1 MNDQK
6 TIQLPESKKTKEI
19 KPKEKIKRMI
29 VDKPS
34 WNVIKDQMQSA
45 FLSNPTPLF
54 LQQIKKKL
62 ASYKC
67 QDIEKGITDT
77 PIIDLSATLQ
87 KLDDCSLKCF
97 YCKKDVLLMYE
108 FVREPQQWT
117 LERIDNKYGH
127 TKDNTVIACLSCNLR
142 RRTMHYERY
151 IETKQMARIVKI
163 DRVSTDMDPL

>member
-6 TIQLPESKKTKEI
+6 TIQLPEPKKTKEI

-34 WNVIKDQMQSA
+34 WNVTKDHLQSD
-45 FLSNPTPLF
+45 FLLNPSPLF
-54 LQQIKKKL
+54 LQQIKQKL

-67 QDIEKGITDT
+67 QDVEKGIIDS

-87 KLDDCSLKCF
+87 KLCDCSLKCF
-97 YCKKDVLLMYE
+97 YCQKDVLLMYE

-127 TKDNTVIACLSCNLR
+127 TEENTVIACLSCNLR
-142 RRTMHYERY
+142 RRTMHPDRY
-151 IETKQMARIVKI
+151 LQTKQMANIVKK
-163 DRVSTDMDPL
+163 V